1 MNRFVRRVVLVI
13 VVFAAAVVAGCS
25 GGPLRPDDTV
35 ITARF
40 ANANGLFQGN
50 AVSVLGMRVGE
61 IVRVEPRGSGVDI
74 ELRVD
79 GSISLPADVRAV
91 AVSDSVLTDR
101 RIELTPAYR
110 GGPELPERATLGP
123 GRTATPV
130 EFDSLLAMV
139 DKLTTALGGDGR
151 GSGPV
156 ADLMGLS
163 TAVTAGNGDRM
174 RSALG
179 DLAAALRL
187 GGDGGAATR
196 AAVTTVVTDLDA
208 LTAMAA
214 RNDGTLREFGAGI
227 HQLADLLAGE
237 GLGTGDTGAR
247 LNRIIDAV
255 TLLLQRNQDALASL
269 AGNSGTITAALSD
282 YQRNIAE
289 FLDVFPLVTDN
300 TYHAI
305 DQNVGAVR
313 AVVDVNRFL
322 LDGQMVKE
330 VCNLLHLTNLGCDT
344 GTMRDMG
351 PDFGLTMILQA
362 LAEANH
368 R

>member
-1 MNRFVRRVVLVI
+1 MNRLARRLALAIVVL
-13 VVFAAAVVAGCS
+13 AAAVLAGCS
-25 GGPLRPDDTV
+25 GGPLGPGDTV

-40 ANANGLFQGN
+40 PNANGLFEGN

-61 IVRVEPRGSGVDI
+61 IVRVDPHGSGVDI

-79 GSISLPADVRAV
+79 GSISLPAGVKAV

-110 GGPELPERATLGP
+110 GGPELPAHAVLGP
-123 GRTATPV
+123 DRTATPV

-139 DKLTTALGGDGR
+139 DKLTTALGGDGK

-156 ADLMGLS
+156 ADLMGLGAA
-163 TAVTAGNGDRM
+163 TTAGNGDRM
-174 RSALG
+174 RAALG
-179 DLAAALRL
+179 ELAAALRL
-187 GGDGGAATR
+187 GADGGAATR
-196 AAVTTVVTDLDA
+196 AAVTTVVSDLDE

-214 RNDGTLREFGAGI
+214 RNDGTLREFGTGV

-255 TLLLQRNQDALASL
+255 TLLLERNQDALAAL
-269 AGNSGTITAALSD
+269 AGNSATITASLSD

-313 AVVDVNRFL
+313 ATVDVNRFL

-330 VCNLLHLTNLGCDT
+330 VCNLLHLTSLGCDT

-362 LAEANH
+362 LEEANH